1 MKIRRVVICL
11 VIVLLSAPLIHGQ
24 DLSKYSIFSF
34 GMSLAD
40 LSTWIDQKPTQAKL
54 INERPAVIQELMW
67 WPPLASGTRRGEPV
81 RQILFSFYNGELYR
95 ILVTY
100 DRYIT
105 EGLPVEEMVRTMSAK
120 YGTATRPTAEI
131 NFPSY
136 GTGEYGAT
144 EKLIVRWEDS
154 QYSFNL
160 FRSSLSN
167 TFGLVMFSKRLNAQA
182 EAAIA
187 KSLKLGGQEDP
198 QKEVPRVKKEA
209 NDLESLRPKNIKAY
223 LPRHRC
229 DAITSLLVES
239 LRRI

>member
-1 MKIRRVVICL
+1 MKLRYVIICL
-11 VIVLLSAPLIHGQ
+11 VIILLSAPLIHGQ

-40 LSTWIDQKPTQAKL
+40 LSTWIDQKPTEADSVHQ
-54 INERPAVIQELMW
+54 RTAVIQELTW
-67 WPPLASGTRRGEPV
+67 WPPLASGIRRAEPV

-100 DRYIT
+100 DRYVT
-105 EGLPVEEMVRTMSAK
+105 EGLPADDMVRTMSAK

-131 NFPSY
+131 NFPTNE
-136 GTGEYGAT
+136 TGEYGPT
-144 EKLIVRWEDS
+144 EKVIVRWEDS

-167 TFGLVMFSKRLNAQA
+167 TFGLVMFSKRLNARA

-187 KSLKLGGQEDP
+187 KSLKLEGQENP
-198 QKEVPRVKKEA
+198 QNEVARVKKEA
-209 NDLESLRPKNIKAY
+209 DDLETSRQKNIKAF
-223 LPRHRC
+223 
-229 DAITSLLVES
+229 
-239 LRRI
+239 RR